1 MDRWLTE
8 LITDTNGKP
17 NYGSLVHNKSLNLC
31 SLFILHTANLL
42 IGQTK
47 KWLNYKTSVE
57 QRMSV
62 FFALFRP
69 SDGVFS
75 YTV

>member
-1 MDRWLTE
+1 MINRTV
-8 LITDTNGKP
+8 ITDTNGKP
-17 NYGSLVHNKSLNLC
+17 NYGSLVHKYLNLC

-62 FFALFRP
+62 FFALLFRP